1 MLTQIDFDGEL
12 KLLEADEEP
21 DRGAESLQERWAKI
35 LAEAENSKYVGPERR
50 QAERR
55 QRGDRRELVRFQ
67 ECSDRRSGR
76 DRRVGIWDIKNTI

>member
-12 KLLEADEEP
+12 KLLEPDEEP
-21 DRGAESLQERWAKI
+21 GRGAESLQERWAK
-35 LAEAENSKYVGPERR
+35 APPEDENGKYAGPERR

-55 QRGDRRELVRFQ
+55 QTGDRRELVRFQ

-76 DRRVGIWDIKNTI
+76 DRRVGIWDIKHTI